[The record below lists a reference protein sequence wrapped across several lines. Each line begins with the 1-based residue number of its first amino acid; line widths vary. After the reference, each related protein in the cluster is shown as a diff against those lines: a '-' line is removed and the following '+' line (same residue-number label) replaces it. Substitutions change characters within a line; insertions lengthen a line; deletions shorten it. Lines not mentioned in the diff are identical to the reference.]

1 MTLDI
6 TGLAARI
13 RRGEGSGLT
22 LSDELVATVKA
33 ARSCEALRANA
44 ETIMAHFPVA
54 FPLFGARQA
63 D

>member
-13 RRGEGSGLT
+13 RRGEAGGMT
-22 LSDELVATVKA
+22 LSDELFAAVKA
-33 ARSCEALRANA
+33 ARSCEALRADA
-44 ETIMAHFPVA
+44 ETIMAHFPLA